1 MARKKRVDA
10 PSLDDIMARFKDAE
24 DYWGVLHAEQET
36 DYALYTGKVAMS
48 APKGYNVVNPNT
60 AHTIV
65 STAADHIAGDAPL
78 VEVPEMGMSK
88 RTQER
93 SESLEHGLQDALWRS
108 VASEIEN
115 PIRSLVV
122 TGLWS
127 GQMIAQGPIFD
138 GTEWGMVP
146 VESDTK
152 TYGGAQTY
160 TEAVDEYED
169 TKRTSWPFMWR
180 ALDPRYVFPDP
191 GTTGREWV
199 IVKYERTAGSIKAQ
213 WKSWDMRLRGMSKS
227 DPPLSSGTKV
237 DFIEYWDSK
246 YRAYIAGGEFLDGT
260 REHRYGKP
268 PFQIRSCG
276 YGEDTGLPE
285 DRFRSIL
292 RPARTLFYQ
301 QIAAMSQL
309 DAMMRRTAW
318 SVVLTPTGSGMDNI
332 EPGTVKQMSIEDI
345 GATKPFSE
353 INPSV
358 IAALQSWIAL
368 IDQYIQAATFPN
380 VVQGIKAKGIDSGY
394 GQNSLV
400 AQAKVKYGAA
410 VVNLSS
416 LLGEFLVDFG
426 RCVQYVVGEPVPVFG
441 QTRWGVAGS
450 VLKPSEIADLKKVLV
465 TVNPKL
471 PSDRAN
477 EIEIGGVLLDRGAID
492 MDTYLEDFVG
502 YQNPGE
508 MRIRVM
514 RDRALQSPEVQ
525 RVLSLAAA
533 LQGGYIDYV
542 LEQAQT
548 IGMDP
553 GALLSVLGFGNP
565 SQQAPAANQ
574 GAGDP
579 RNVAAQRQGPTPT
592 LFSGTEK
599 AQPGSPSAVRDA
611 AAPGVPI
618 GG

>member
-1 MARKKRVDA
+1 MARKKRVDI
-10 PSLDDIMARFKDAE
+10 PDIDDIMAKLSDAE
-24 DYWGVLHAEQET
+24 QYWGTLHAEQAT
-36 DYALYTGKVAMS
+36 DYDLYTGAVNIT

-65 STAADHIAGDAPL
+65 STAADHIAGDAPR
-78 VEVPEMGMSK
+78 VTVPEAGMSK
-88 RTQER
+88 KAQER
-93 SESLEHGLQDALWRS
+93 SESLEHGLSDALWRS
-108 VASEIEN
+108 TASEVEN
-115 PIRSLVV
+115 PIRSIVIA
-122 TGLWS
+122 GLWS
-127 GQMIAQGPIFD
+127 GQMISQGPIFD
-138 GTEWGMVP
+138 GAEWGMVP
-146 VESDTK
+146 IESDTK
-152 TYGGAQTY
+152 TYGGSETY

-169 TKRTSWPFMWR
+169 TKRTTWPFFWR
-180 ALDPRYVFPDP
+180 ALDPRNVFPDP
-191 GTTGREWV
+191 GTVGREWV
-199 IVKYERTAGSIKAQ
+199 IVKYDRTAGSIKQQ
-213 WKSWDMRLRGMSKS
+213 WPTWDMRLPGMTKS
-227 DPPLSSGTKV
+227 DPPLSSGTLV
-237 DFIEYWDSK
+237 NFIEYWDRK
-246 YRAYIAGGEFLDGT
+246 YRAYIAGGLFLDGP
-260 REHRYGKP
+260 REHRYAKP

-285 DRFRSIL
+285 ERFRSIL
-292 RPARTLFYQ
+292 RPARALFYQ

-332 EPGTVKQMSIEDI
+332 EPGTVKQMSAEDI
-345 GATKPFSE
+345 AATKPFSE

-358 IAALQSWIAL
+358 ISGLQAWIAL
-368 IDQYIQAATFPN
+368 IEQYIQAATFPN

-400 AQAKVKYGAA
+400 AQAKVKYGSA

-416 LLGEFLVDFG
+416 LLGEFLVDFA
-426 RCVQYVVGEPVPVFG
+426 RCVQYVVAEPVPVFG
-441 QTRWGVAGS
+441 QTRWGVVDS
-450 VLKPSEIADLKKVLV
+450 TLRPDEIADLKKVIV

-492 MDTYLEDFVG
+492 MDYYRQEFVG
-502 YQNPGE
+502 IENPGE
-508 MRIRVM
+508 MAIRVM

-525 RVLSLAAA
+525 RVLALAAA
-533 LQGGYIDYV
+533 LKGGYIDFV
-542 LEQAQT
+542 MEQAQE

-553 GALLSVLGFGNP
+553 GALLGILGFGNP

-579 RNVAAQRQGPTPT
+579 RNVAAQRQGSSPT
-592 LFSGTEK
+592 LFSGAQK

-611 AAPGVPI
+611 AVPGLSI
-618 GG
+618 G